1 MRRMPVV
8 RGTAAV
14 MAFLTLTTVSASTL
28 MFTYSGAINKAL
40 NINTSKIVETD
51 DASAVNTAYY
61 DSEFGTDYT
70 NKQAALKVEMEVAA
84 ENVTQAEE
92 GTVLLRNENA
102 ALPLDS
108 ASRVTIFGNGA
119 AHSAMGGSTTSSVAS
134 IRTIILLTYL
144 PSCTRCNPMA
154 ASRMRP
160 ALPPPMRATSWLRR
174 LISRWTKTAV
184 TALPA

>member
-61 DSEFGTDYT
+61 DNEFGTDYT

-84 ENVTQAEE
+84 ENVAQAEE

-102 ALPLDS
+102 ALPLADT
-108 ASRVTIFGNGA
+108 SRVTIFGNGA
-119 AHSAMGGSTTSSVAS
+119 AHSTMGKSTTSSVA
-134 IRTIILLTYL
+134 
-144 PSCTRCNPMA
+144 
-154 ASRMRP
+154 
-160 ALPPPMRATSWLRR
+160 
-174 LISRWTKTAV
+174 
-184 TALPA
+184 

>member
-119 AHSAMGGSTTSSVAS
+119 AHSRYGRQHHIQRGLYPDHDLWCGYAKGFWCGQHQHH
-134 IRTIILLTYL
+134 
-144 PSCTRCNPMA
+144 
-154 ASRMRP
+154 P
-160 ALPPPMRATSWLRR
+160 AG
-174 LISRWTKTAV
+174 
-184 TALPA
+184 

>member
-92 GTVLLRNENA
+92 GKR
-102 ALPLDS
+102 
-108 ASRVTIFGNGA
+108 
-119 AHSAMGGSTTSSVAS
+119 
-134 IRTIILLTYL
+134 
-144 PSCTRCNPMA
+144 
-154 ASRMRP
+154 RP
-160 ALPPPMRATSWLRR
+160 AAGQCQPRDDLRQR
-174 LISRWTKTAV
+174 CSTFRYGRQHHIQRGLYPDHDLWCGYAKGFWCGQHQHH
-184 TALPA
+184 PAG

>member
-61 DSEFGTDYT
+61 DNEFGTDYT

-84 ENVTQAEE
+84 ENVAQAEE

-102 ALPLDS
+102 ALPLADT
-108 ASRVTIFGNGA
+108 SRVTIFGNGA
-119 AHSAMGGSTTSSVAS
+119 AHSTMGKSTTSSVAS
-134 IRTIILLTYL
+134 IPTMTFGAAMQKFLARIMSTLRCWTMLTHL
-144 PSCTRCNPMA
+144 WVPP
-154 ASRMRP
+154 
-160 ALPPPMRATSWLRR
+160 LPPR
-174 LISRWTKTAV
+174 LWK
-184 TALPA
+184 LPFLT

>member
-14 MAFLTLTTVSASTL
+14 MAFFTLTTVSASTL

-51 DASAVNTAYY
+51 DASAVNTADY
-61 DSEFGTDYT
+61 DNEFGTDYT

-84 ENVTQAEE
+84 ENVAQAEE

-102 ALPLDS
+102 ALPLADT
-108 ASRVTIFGNGA
+108 SRVTIFGNGA
-119 AHSAMGGSTTSSVAS
+119 AHSTMGKSTTSSVAS
-134 IRTIILLTYL
+134 IPTTTDLRRCLCRKFLARIMSTLRCWTMLTHL
-144 PSCTRCNPMA
+144 WVPP
-154 ASRMRP
+154 
-160 ALPPPMRATSWLRR
+160 LPPR
-174 LISRWTKTAV
+174 LWK
-184 TALPA
+184 LPFLT

>member
-14 MAFLTLTTVSASTL
+14 MAFFTLTTVSASTL

-61 DSEFGTDYT
+61 DNEFGTDYT

-84 ENVTQAEE
+84 ENVAQAEE

-102 ALPLDS
+102 ALPLADT
-108 ASRVTIFGNGA
+108 SRVTIFGNGA
-119 AHSAMGGSTTSSVAS
+119 APFHHGQKHDFQRGVDS
-134 IRTIILLTYL
+134 YYD
-144 PSCTRCNPMA
+144 
-154 ASRMRP
+154 
-160 ALPPPMRATSWLRR
+160 LRR
-174 LISRWTKTAV
+174 CYAESFWRG
-184 TALPA
+184 

>member
-14 MAFLTLTTVSASTL
+14 MAFFTLTTVSASTL

-61 DSEFGTDYT
+61 DNEFGTDYT

-84 ENVTQAEE
+84 ENVAQA
-92 GTVLLRNENA
+92 GYG
-102 ALPLDS
+102 S
-108 ASRVTIFGNGA
+108 ASQRKRSPA
-119 AHSAMGGSTTSSVAS
+119 ACRHKPCDHF
-134 IRTIILLTYL
+134 R
-144 PSCTRCNPMA
+144 
-154 ASRMRP
+154 
-160 ALPPPMRATSWLRR
+160 
-174 LISRWTKTAV
+174 
-184 TALPA
+184 

>member
-1 MRRMPVV
+1 
-8 RGTAAV
+8 
-14 MAFLTLTTVSASTL
+14 

-134 IRTIILLTYL
+134 IPTMTFGAA
-144 PSCTRCNPMA
+144 MA
-154 ASRMRP
+154 
-160 ALPPPMRATSWLRR
+160 
-174 LISRWTKTAV
+174 
-184 TALPA
+184 